1 MWPIY
6 FLLAYYAATYL
17 VVAGGVYVCFSVIAG
32 HDRLG
37 KRLFFAVLAFGAC
50 SLAGYILANVLT
62 VLLHARTD
70 LIDQPDRFLLIG
82 AYVVPGMLGSW
93 VSWKRFK
100 PST

>member
-17 VVAGGVYVCFSVIAG
+17 VVAGGVYVCFSVVAG
-32 HDRLG
+32 HDSLG
-37 KRLFFAVLAFGAC
+37 NRLFLAVLAFGAC
-50 SLAGYILANVLT
+50 SLAGYIVADVLT
-62 VLLHARTD
+62 VLLHARTYP
-70 LIDQPDRFLLIG
+70 ISEPNRPLLIG